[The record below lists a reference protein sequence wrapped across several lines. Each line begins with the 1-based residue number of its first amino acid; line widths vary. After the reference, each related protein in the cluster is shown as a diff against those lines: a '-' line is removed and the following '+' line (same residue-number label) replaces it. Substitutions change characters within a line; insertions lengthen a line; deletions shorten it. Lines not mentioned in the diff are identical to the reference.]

1 MLALDRIF
9 ATRIAATPQALDSA
23 AWPDGAL
30 VLRLAPDEALVTPM
44 LADFHLS
51 DPHAIVVSDSGF
63 AGAWL
68 AAAEALEVLQR
79 CCEWQLPGH
88 RPAFAQG
95 AVAGIPAKLWFE
107 EDRVFFLVPAPFA
120 HDFQE
125 RVS

>member
-1 MLALDRIF
+1 MLALDRIS
-9 ATRIAATPQALDSA
+9 ATRIAATPEALDSA

-30 VLRLAPDEALVTPM
+30 VLRLAPDEVLVTPM
-44 LADFHLS
+44 LAGFHLS
-51 DPHAIVVSDSGF
+51 DPHAIIVSESGF

-68 AAAEALEVLQR
+68 AAAEAVEVLQR
-79 CCEWQLPGH
+79 CCEWQLPTR

-107 EDRVFFLVPAPFA
+107 TDRVLFLVPAPYA
-120 HDFQE
+120 HDFAE